1 MLQEDAMA
9 WVAGELAK
17 LDREGL
23 RRKVKSRP
31 TGAGRVPL
39 GGGRALLNFSSNDY
53 LALAHD
59 PRVKARAAE
68 AVERSGCSASA
79 SRLMSGA
86 LAVHDALE
94 QALAR
99 LVGREAALL
108 FGSGFA
114 MSVGV
119 MAALAGRDD
128 AIFADRLVHASLVDG
143 ARLSGAAVKRFPHND
158 AGALERLLRET
169 AVRGRRLV
177 VCESVYS
184 MDGDQAPLEAL
195 GAASRAHGA
204 LFVVDEAH
212 ALGVFGGGGGL
223 CRALAAQVAPDLVLG
238 TLGKALGSFGG
249 FAAGR
254 ADLRELLVNRARSF
268 IFSTALPPSSAAAAL
283 AAIEIVEREPEL
295 GPTLLARA
303 KTLQGLLRAEG
314 VCVPEATSQIIP
326 IPVGDNRRALEL
338 AHRLEE
344 RGVLAVAIRP
354 PTVPPGTARLR
365 LSVTLAHGPD
375 ELAQAARAIALVA
388 RELSLP

>member
-1 MLQEDAMA
+1 
-9 WVAGELAK
+9 
-17 LDREGL
+17 
-23 RRKVKSRP
+23 
-31 TGAGRVPL
+31 
-39 GGGRALLNFSSNDY
+39 
-53 LALAHD
+53 
-59 PRVKARAAE
+59 
-68 AVERSGCSASA
+68 
-79 SRLMSGA
+79 MSGA

-195 GAASRAHGA
+195 GATSRAHGA

-212 ALGVFGGGGGL
+212 ALGVFGEGGGL

-303 KTLQGLLRAEG
+303 RTLQGLLRAEG

-326 IPVGDNRRALEL
+326 LPVGDNRRALEL

-344 RGVLAVAIRP
+344 RDLLAVAIRP

>member
-1 MLQEDAMA
+1 MD
-9 WVAGELAK
+9 WIAGELEK
-17 LDREGL
+17 LDRDGL

-31 TGAGRVPL
+31 TGAGCIAL
-39 GGGRALLNFSSNDY
+39 DDGRALLNFSSNDY

-59 PRVKARAAE
+59 SRVKACAAQ
-68 AVERSGCSASA
+68 AVERLGCSASA

-114 MSVGV
+114 MNVGV

-143 ARLSGAAVKRFPHND
+143 ARLSGAAVKRFAHND
-158 AGALERLLRET
+158 PDALERLLRQT
-169 AVRGRRLV
+169 AVRGRRFV

-195 GAASRAHGA
+195 GALSRAHGA
-204 LFVVDEAH
+204 LLIVDEAH
-212 ALGVFGGGGGL
+212 ALGVFGGGAGL
-223 CRALAAQVAPDLVLG
+223 CRALAEEVAPALVLG

-268 IFSTALPPSSAAAAL
+268 IFSTALPPASAAAAL

-295 GPTLLARA
+295 GPTLLSRA
-303 KTLQGLLRAEG
+303 KTFQGLLRAEG
-314 VCVPEATSQIIP
+314 VRLPEVTSQIIP
-326 IPVGDNRRALEL
+326 IPVGDNRRALQL
-338 AHRLEE
+338 AQRLEE
-344 RGVLAVAIRP
+344 RNLLAVAIRP
-354 PTVPPGTARLR
+354 PTVPPATARLR
-365 LSVTLAHGPD
+365 LSVTLAHRPEDLG
-375 ELAQAARAIALVA
+375 QAARVIAEVA
-388 RELSLP
+388 RELDLS